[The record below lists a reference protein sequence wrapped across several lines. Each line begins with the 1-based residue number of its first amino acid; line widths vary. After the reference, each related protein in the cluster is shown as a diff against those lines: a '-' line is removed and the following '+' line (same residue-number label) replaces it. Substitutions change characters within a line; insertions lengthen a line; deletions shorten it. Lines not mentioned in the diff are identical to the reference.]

1 MLDYYGSIV
10 KSNEEID
17 TQLISRFQ
25 NECYEKYIEDII
37 KELRK
42 DDVLFANYSVSGWN
56 TFGYKQISLIIKVKI
71 EYKKEKNER
80 ILKTYYT
87 LNNYFIENNL
97 NDYDLI
103 KYIITKLL

>member
-25 NECYEKYIEDII
+25 NECYEKYIKDII

-42 DDVLFANYSVSGWN
+42 DDVLFTNYSVSGWN

-71 EYKKEKNER
+71 E
-80 ILKTYYT
+80 
-87 LNNYFIENNL
+87 
-97 NDYDLI
+97 
-103 KYIITKLL
+103 

>member
-42 DDVLFANYSVSGWN
+42 DEVLLPNYSVSGWN

-71 EYKKEKNER
+71 ESKKEKNER
-80 ILKTYYT
+80 ILKTFYT

-103 KYIITKLL
+103 KCIITKLL

>member
-42 DDVLFANYSVSGWN
+42 DDVLFTNYSVSGWN
-56 TFGYKQISLIIKVKI
+56 TFGYKQICLII
-71 EYKKEKNER
+71 
-80 ILKTYYT
+80 TYYT

-103 KYIITKLL
+103 KCIITKLL